1 MYLSP
6 AGLRVL
12 AEVAERG
19 SFTAAATALGY
30 TQSGISRQAAALERE
45 AGKPLFERH
54 RTGVHLT
61 PAGLTLLRHARV
73 ALDALDA
80 ARRDLDGDDIT
91 HQVRLGSLISAGVV
105 LVPTALAA
113 LRRTHPGLDVL
124 TREGTTPALVRA
136 IRAGSLDLA
145 VITSRPPHR
154 PPDTELPRLIVEQLT
169 DVELL
174 VAAPA
179 TGRFAG
185 RATVTVDEL
194 VDARWIASPSATTE
208 PLLGV
213 WPGLPGRPH
222 IAHRARDWLAKLAL
236 VAAGCGVTTVP
247 SGLFPALPPEV
258 ITMRVLTGT
267 HDRAA
272 TELRRLSL
280 IRSPAALTPAATAVI
295 DALRSAATP
304 FASTHGRTSG

>member
-1 MYLSP
+1 MDLSP

-73 ALDALDA
+73 VLDALEA
-80 ARRDLDGDDIT
+80 ARRDLDDDVA
-91 HQVRLGSLISAGVV
+91 QRVRLGSLISAGAV
-105 LVPTALAA
+105 LVPTALAT
-113 LRRTHPGLDVL
+113 LRRTHPALEVS

-145 VITSRPPHR
+145 VITSRPPHH
-154 PPDTELPRLIVEQLT
+154 PPDTELPRLIVEQLGE
-169 DVELL
+169 VELL

-179 TGRFAG
+179 SGRFAG

-194 VDARWIASPSATTE
+194 LDAPWIASPAATTE

-213 WPGLPGRPH
+213 WPGLPGHPH

-258 ITMRVLTGT
+258 ITLRVVTGS

-280 IRSPAALTPAATAVI
+280 IRTPTPLTPAVAAVI
-295 DALRSAATP
+295 EALRSAATP
-304 FASTHGRTSG
+304 FTRGTTRTPG

>member
-1 MYLSP
+1 MDLSP

-19 SFTAAATALGY
+19 SFTAAAPALGY

-73 ALDALDA
+73 VLDALEA
-80 ARRDLDGDDIT
+80 ARRDLDDRDLV
-91 HQVRLGSLISAGVV
+91 QRVRLGSLISAGAV

-113 LRRTHPGLDVL
+113 LRRTHPALEVS

-154 PPDTELPRLIVEQLT
+154 PPDTELPRLIVEQLGE
-169 DVELL
+169 VQLL

-185 RATVTVDEL
+185 RTTVTVDEL
-194 VDARWIASPSATTE
+194 VDAPWIASPATTE

-258 ITMRVLTGT
+258 ITLRVVTGS
-267 HDRAA
+267 HARAA

-280 IRSPAALTPAATAVI
+280 VRTPAPLTPPNAAVI
-295 DALRSAATP
+295 EALRSAATP
-304 FASTHGRTSG
+304 FAHGSARAPG

>member
-1 MYLSP
+1 MDLSP

-30 TQSGISRQAAALERE
+30 TQSGISRQAAALERG

-73 ALDALDA
+73 VLDALDA
-80 ARRDLDGDDIT
+80 ARRDLDGDDVT
-91 HQVRLGSLISAGVV
+91 RQVRLGSLISTGVV

-113 LRRTHPGLDVL
+113 LRRTHPGLDVA

-154 PPDTELPRLIVEQLT
+154 PPDTELPRLIIEHLT

-194 VDARWIASPSATTE
+194 LDAPWIASPAATTE

-236 VAAGCGVTTVP
+236 VAAGCGLTTVP
-247 SGLFPALPPEV
+247 SGLFPILPPEV
-258 ITMRVLTGT
+258 ITVRVLTGT

-280 IRSPAALTPAATAVI
+280 IRPPAALTPAIAAVI

-304 FASTHGRTSG
+304 FAPATGRTPG

>member
-1 MYLSP
+1 MDLSP

-19 SFTAAATALGY
+19 SFTAAAAALGY

-73 ALDALDA
+73 VLDALEA
-80 ARRDLDGDDIT
+80 ARRDLDDRDLV
-91 HQVRLGSLISAGVV
+91 QRVRLGSLISAGAV

-113 LRRTHPGLDVL
+113 LRRTHPALEVS

-154 PPDTELPRLIVEQLT
+154 PPDTELPRLIVEQLGE
-169 DVELL
+169 VELL

-185 RATVTVDEL
+185 RTTVTVDEL
-194 VDARWIASPSATTE
+194 VDAPWIASPATTE

-258 ITMRVLTGT
+258 ITLRVVTGS
-267 HDRAA
+267 HARAA

-280 IRSPAALTPAATAVI
+280 VRTPAPLTPPNEAVI
-295 DALRSAATP
+295 EALRSAATP
-304 FASTHGRTSG
+304 FAHGSARAPG

>member
-1 MYLSP
+1 MDLSP
-6 AGLRVL
+6 AGL

-73 ALDALDA
+73 VLDALEA
-80 ARRDLDGDDIT
+80 ARRDLDDDLA
-91 HQVRLGSLISAGVV
+91 QRVRLGSLISTGAV

-113 LRRTHPGLDVL
+113 LRRTHPALEVS

-154 PPDTELPRLIVEQLT
+154 PPDTELPRLIVEQLSE
-169 DVELL
+169 VELL

-185 RATVTVDEL
+185 RATVTVAEL
-194 VDARWIASPSATTE
+194 VDAPWIASPAATTE

-222 IAHRARDWLAKLAL
+222 IAHRARDWLARLAL
-236 VAAGCGVTTVP
+236 VAAGCGLTTVP
-247 SGLFPALPPEV
+247 SGLFPAPPPEV
-258 ITMRVLTGT
+258 ITLRVVTGS

-280 IRSPAALTPAATAVI
+280 IRTPAPLTPAIAAVI
-295 DALRSAATP
+295 EALRSAATP
-304 FASTHGRTSG
+304 FTPGNARTPG

>member
-1 MYLSP
+1 MDLSP

-19 SFTAAATALGY
+19 SFTAAAAALGY

-45 AGKPLFERH
+45 AGKPLLERH

-73 ALDALDA
+73 VLDALEA
-80 ARRDLDGDDIT
+80 ARRDLDDRDLV
-91 HQVRLGSLISAGVV
+91 QRVRLGSLISAGAV

-113 LRRTHPGLDVL
+113 LRRTHPALEVS

-154 PPDTELPRLIVEQLT
+154 PPDTELPRLIVEQLGE
-169 DVELL
+169 VELL

-185 RATVTVDEL
+185 RTTVTVDEL
-194 VDARWIASPSATTE
+194 VDAPWIASPATTE

-258 ITMRVLTGT
+258 ITLRVVTGS
-267 HDRAA
+267 HARAA

-280 IRSPAALTPAATAVI
+280 VRTPAPLTPPNAAVI
-295 DALRSAATP
+295 EALRSAATP
-304 FASTHGRTSG
+304 FAHGTARAPG

>member
-1 MYLSP
+1 MDLSP

-19 SFTAAATALGY
+19 SFTAAAPALGY

-54 RTGVHLT
+54 HTGVKLT
-61 PAGLTLLRHARV
+61 SAGLTLLRHARV
-73 ALDALDA
+73 VLDALEA
-80 ARRDLDGDDIT
+80 ARRDLDDRDLV
-91 HQVRLGSLISAGVV
+91 QRVRLGSLISAGAV

-113 LRRTHPGLDVL
+113 LRRTHPALEVS

-154 PPDTELPRLIVEQLT
+154 PPDTELPRLIVEQLGE
-169 DVELL
+169 VQLL

-194 VDARWIASPSATTE
+194 VDAPWIAGPATTE

-222 IAHRARDWLAKLAL
+222 IAHCARDWLAKLAL

-258 ITMRVLTGT
+258 ITLRVVTGS

-280 IRSPAALTPAATAVI
+280 VRTPAPLTPPIAAVI
-295 DALRSAATP
+295 EALRSAATP
-304 FASTHGRTSG
+304 FAHRSARAPG